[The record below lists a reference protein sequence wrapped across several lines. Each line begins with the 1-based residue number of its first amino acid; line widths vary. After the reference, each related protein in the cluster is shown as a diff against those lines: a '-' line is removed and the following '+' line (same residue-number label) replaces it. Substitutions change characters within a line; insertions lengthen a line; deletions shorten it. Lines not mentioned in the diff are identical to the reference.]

1 MKGTV
6 SFITKHSNVHTFN
19 GGSGMWKKKN
29 TNHTDSENIG
39 SILLPGCSVPLLQE
53 IKTENAD

>member
-19 GGSGMWKKKN
+19 GGSGMWKKKK
-29 TNHTDSENIG
+29 HESY
-39 SILLPGCSVPLLQE
+39 
-53 IKTENAD
+53 